1 MTKKAKIL
9 TFFLVVLL
17 ILILY
22 LILTSGSVKKS
33 DNSDL
38 PTGQAGQSVQN
49 KTTAPEPQNKVAA
62 LSDED
67 YKAKVKEIFTA
78 YEKLFQSSSFTME
91 KVVELKNQLLAL
103 KGLPAK
109 FKELHLKFVL
119 ALTRL
124 ENYLN
129 QKDQREKNTSQQI
142 TNQLKADYSWLNN

>member
-22 LILTSGSVKKS
+22 LILTSESVKKI
-33 DNSDL
+33 DNSDR
-38 PTGQAGQSVQN
+38 SVQN
-49 KTTAPEPQNKVAA
+49 KTTAQEPQNKVTA

-78 YEKLFQSSSFTME
+78 YEKLFQGNSFTME
-91 KVVELKNQLLAL
+91 KIAELKNQLLAL

-124 ENYLN
+124 EDYLN
-129 QKDQREKNTSQQI
+129 QKDQRGKNTSQQI